1 MSRNPFT
8 QFQRA
13 AEAAGYPALLLVTMA
28 SLTIMVNAV
37 ILLALMQSGWAF
49 AVSMLSLIAALA
61 LLWGGID
68 AAFSESD
75 GAGDGDGKAIRAPA
89 VAEHGEVVPL
99 PESRHASS
107 PEHDRQAA

>member
-8 QFQRA
+8 HFQRA

-28 SLTIMVNAV
+28 SLAIMVNAV
-37 ILLALMQSGWAF
+37 VLLALMQSGWAF

-75 GAGDGDGKAIRAPA
+75 GPDDGRATRAPGA
-89 VAEHGEVVPL
+89 VERGEVVAL
-99 PESRHASS
+99 RESGDASLR
-107 PEHDRQAA
+107 EHDRRAA

>member
-8 QFQRA
+8 HFQRA
-13 AEAAGYPALLLVTMA
+13 AEAGGYPALLLVTMA
-28 SLTIMVNAV
+28 SLAIMVNAV
-37 ILLALMQSGWAF
+37 VLLALMQSGWAF

-75 GAGDGDGKAIRAPA
+75 GAGDGKAIRAPA
-89 VAEHGEVVPL
+89 AAERGEVVPL
-99 PESRHASS
+99 HESRHASS
-107 PEHDRQAA
+107 PEHDKQAA